1 MSPVPAVGHL
11 PAVGD
16 GGGGEEARAKAVG
29 AGLER
34 QLREGDGR
42 LPEEPLG
49 QDQLGKH
56 AVARVAPSP
65 FLQPARSLL
74 IFGCFTWE
82 RWMTFRSS

>member
-1 MSPVPAVGHL
+1 MLFVIRSFLDQVMKRYVICSCCWASPQAEGR
-11 PAVGD
+11 
-16 GGGGEEARAKAVG
+16 GEEAREKAVG

-56 AVARVAPSP
+56 AVARAAPSP
-65 FLQPARSLL
+65 SL
-74 IFGCFTWE
+74 
-82 RWMTFRSS
+82 